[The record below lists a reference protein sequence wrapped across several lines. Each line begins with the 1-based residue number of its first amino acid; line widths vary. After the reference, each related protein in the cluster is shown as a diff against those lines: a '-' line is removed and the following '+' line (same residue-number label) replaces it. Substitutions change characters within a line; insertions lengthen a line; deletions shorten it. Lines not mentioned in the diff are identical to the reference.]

1 MQKLSRYSII
11 AAIVAS
17 MFVVL
22 SLACLLLLNGLVGLR
37 AVITCARVTVPLAA
51 LIGSFWSWQA
61 WYWSRRSRT
70 RIVMQG
76 RLSWLCIA
84 LGLLILCT
92 RGVAENIAWYI
103 HDDLYFL
110 PIRYMIS
117 SLFYPFLFT
126 AIIALPGISRLSAS
140 KVVDV
145 LITTFCLAGI
155 CWYLIT
161 IYPMVAPPADM
172 LVGEWLPRLRLS
184 IIALAGD
191 VFLLLLFS
199 YFWQQGVR
207 TSMRLPLLLLNVGL
221 ALNTLADA
229 GAGWFDANSVLYYQ
243 HHVPWIDGCWIASLL
258 VLGLSALYQYQ
269 AQARHAL
276 SDAELNIAS
285 ENMAPDKGT
294 SALDTDRICR
304 YKLPIQGMYVPLA
317 LLLGG
322 LCVFEVMYI
331 HRPANEGVDGLF
343 TLSSIVGMLIVV
355 RHFFATRENAA
366 LLRERDQRFHE
377 AEQVRNLVAQLA
389 DILELDTLCE
399 HIMHVVI
406 AQFGFTSVMLLLLE
420 EYNQP
425 LSERSHLLV
434 HTASQLVQPL
444 KCRVTGDSILYQVVA
459 QGYERELHWSTYLSE
474 LPGEVRRWQER
485 QHIPSM
491 MFFPIIYQGRIL
503 GSLGV
508 ARHVLSRTDLST
520 ASMVRSYVDQI
531 ATVIEHSY
539 LYQQAREREKF
550 ARAMVNIST
559 RLNAAV
565 IEPVELSQ
573 LICVEG
579 ARALHADYVIFY
591 IRRAE
596 GVLEPLAISID
607 GQQSSQQ
614 LSEWPSLRISEY
626 EQETAQPLHP
636 FLLEVSPYRKMQLL
650 TESSQHAIVSRD
662 HHPGSRQF
670 VLKAKLIRH
679 RIYTAILAPLVTG
692 GHLHGLLIFASS
704 VPLGSNTDL
713 SFDESD
719 IPHAQDFVEQASV
732 AFTNA
737 QLYQRLSTANEQLK
751 ELDEMKDQ
759 FMVTASHE
767 LRTPLTAVQGY
778 IELIAQYDE
787 TLPAEQRREF
797 LHKAQLGCEE
807 LEVLLRNVMD
817 ASRIEAETAIKP
829 ALISRVSVQEILEKV
844 LVLIEPQ
851 VTQDQRQVSCNI
863 PAQLYVYADPL
874 RLHQV
879 LMNIST
885 NALKYSAPG
894 TPLLFSAGRSPEQDK
909 MVVISVTDKGKG
921 IAPQDQTRIFQ
932 RFYRLESDMNSPI
945 RGSGLGLYIS
955 RRLIEAMGGK
965 IWIESRG
972 VPGGGSTFHIL
983 LPMA

>member
-1 MQKLSRYSII
+1 M
-11 AAIVAS
+11 V
-17 MFVVL
+17 
-22 SLACLLLLNGLVGLR
+22 
-37 AVITCARVTVPLAA
+37 
-51 LIGSFWSWQA
+51 
-61 WYWSRRSRT
+61 
-70 RIVMQG
+70 
-76 RLSWLCIA
+76 
-84 LGLLILCT
+84 
-92 RGVAENIAWYI
+92 
-103 HDDLYFL
+103 
-110 PIRYMIS
+110 S

-126 AIIALPGISRLSAS
+126 AIIALPGTSSLSAS
-140 KVVDV
+140 KVVDI

-161 IYPMVAPPADM
+161 VYPMVAPPAGM
-172 LVGEWLPRLRLS
+172 LMEEWLPRLRLS

-191 VFLLLLFS
+191 VFLLLLLF

-207 TSMRLPLLLLNVGL
+207 ASMRLPLLLLNVGL
-221 ALNTLADA
+221 ALNILADA

-243 HHVPWIDGCWIASLL
+243 HHVPWIDGCWMAGLL
-258 VLGLSALYQYQ
+258 LLGLSVLYQYQ
-269 AQARHAL
+269 VQARHAL
-276 SDAELNIAS
+276 PDAGGSAS
-285 ENMAPDKGT
+285 ENLASDKGT
-294 SALDTDRICR
+294 SSLDTDSICR

-331 HRPANEGVDGLF
+331 HRPDNEGVDGLF

-377 AEQVRNLVAQLA
+377 AEQVRYLVVQLA
-389 DILELDTLCE
+389 DILELDALCE

-434 HTASQLVQPL
+434 NTSSQLVQPL
-444 KCRVTGDSILYQVVA
+444 KCRVTGDSILYQLVA
-459 QGYERELHWSTYLSE
+459 RGHERELYWSTCLSE

-491 MFFPIIYQGRIL
+491 TFFPIIYQGRIL

-508 ARHVLSRTDLST
+508 ARHVLSRTDQST

-591 IRRAE
+591 TRRAE

-650 TESSQHAIVSRD
+650 SESGQYAVVSRE

-679 RIYTAILAPLVTG
+679 RIYTAIMAPLVTG

-719 IPHAQDFVEQASV
+719 LPHAQDFVEQASV

-787 TLPAEQRREF
+787 VLPIEQRREF
-797 LHKAQLGCEE
+797 LQKAQLGCEE

-829 ALISRVSVQEILEKV
+829 ALISRVSVKEILERV

-863 PAQLYVYADPL
+863 SSQLYVYADPL

-894 TPLLFSAGRSPEQDK
+894 TPLLFSAGRLPEQDK
-909 MVVISVTDKGKG
+909 MVMISVTDKGKG

-932 RFYRLESDMNSPI
+932 RFYRLESDMNSPV

-955 RRLIEAMGGK
+955 RRLIEAMGG
-965 IWIESRG
+965 ED
-972 VPGGGSTFHIL
+972 L
-983 LPMA
+983 D

>member
-1 MQKLSRYSII
+1 MQKLSRYNTL
-11 AAIVAS
+11 AAIFAS
-17 MFVVL
+17 MFVVICFV
-22 SLACLLLLNGLVGLR
+22 CLLLLDALVGLR
-37 AVITCARVTVPLAA
+37 AAIMFARIAVPVAA
-51 LIGSFWSWQA
+51 LVGALWSWQVWYLA
-61 WYWSRRSRT
+61 WRRPSYIAVR
-70 RIVMQG
+70 G
-76 RLSWLCIA
+76 RLAWFCIA
-84 LGLLILCT
+84 LGLLILCM
-92 RGVAENIAWYI
+92 RGVSENIAWYMYK
-103 HDDLYFL
+103 DLYFL
-110 PIRYMIS
+110 PIRDIIS
-117 SLFYPFLFT
+117 SLFYPCLFIG
-126 AIIALPGISRLSAS
+126 IIALPGMSSLRAS
-140 KVVDV
+140 MVVDV
-145 LITTFCLAGI
+145 LITTCCLAGI
-155 CWYLIT
+155 YWYIVT
-161 IYPMVAPPADM
+161 ILPVVVPPAGM
-172 LVGEWLPRLRLS
+172 LMGDWLPRLRLS
-184 IIALAGD
+184 IISLAGD
-191 VFLLLLFS
+191 IFLFLLLSL
-199 YFWQQGVR
+199 FWQQGVR
-207 TSMRLPLLLLNVGL
+207 ASMRLALLLLSAGL
-221 ALNTLADA
+221 AFNVLADA
-229 GAGWFDANSVLYYQ
+229 SSGWFDAYSVLYYQ
-243 HHVPWIDGCWIASLL
+243 HQVPWIDSCWIASLL
-258 VLGLSALYQYQ
+258 LLGLSTLYQYQ
-269 AQARHAL
+269 AQARKILSNMELTSSSEAL
-276 SDAELNIAS
+276 
-285 ENMAPDKGT
+285 APDKVT
-294 SALDTDRICR
+294 HVLSTDVLCR
-304 YKLPIQGMYVPLA
+304 YKLPVQGIYVPLA
-317 LLLGG
+317 LILGG
-322 LCVFEVMYI
+322 LCVIEVIYI
-331 HRPANEGVDGLF
+331 HQPASEAVDGLF
-343 TLSSIVGMLIVV
+343 IVSSIVGILIAM

-377 AEQVRNLVAQLA
+377 AEQVRYLVTQLA
-389 DILELDTLCE
+389 DVLDLDSLCDR
-399 HIMHVVI
+399 IMHVVL

-425 LSERSHLLV
+425 VSERSHLLV
-434 HTASQLVQPL
+434 NAASQLVQPL
-444 KCRVTGDSILYQVVA
+444 KCRVTGDSILYQLVA
-459 QGYERELHWSTYLSE
+459 KGNERELLWSTCLND

-485 QHIPSM
+485 QHIPTM
-491 MFFPIIYQGRIL
+491 KFFPIIYQGRIL

-508 ARHVLSRTDLST
+508 ARHILSRTDLST
-520 ASMVRSYVDQI
+520 TSMVRNYVDQI

-565 IEPVELSQ
+565 IEPIELSQ

-591 IRRAE
+591 TRRAE
-596 GVLEPLAISID
+596 GSLEPLAISID

-614 LSEWPSLRISEY
+614 LSEWPPLRVSEY

-650 TESSQHAIVSRD
+650 TESSQHAAFTRE
-662 HHPGSRQF
+662 HHPASRQF
-670 VLKAKLIRH
+670 ALRAKLIRH

-692 GHLHGLLIFASS
+692 GRLNGLLIFACS

-737 QLYQRLSTANEQLK
+737 RLYQRLSTANEQLK
-751 ELDEMKDQ
+751 ELDQMKDQ

-787 TLPAEQRREF
+787 MLPAEQRREF
-797 LHKAQLGCEE
+797 LQKAQLGCEE

-829 ALISRVSVQEILEKV
+829 ALISRVSVKEMLEKV
-844 LVLIEPQ
+844 MVMIEPQ
-851 VTQDQRQVSCNI
+851 VTQDQRQVSCNV
-863 PAQLYVYADPL
+863 PSQLYVYADPL

-879 LMNIST
+879 LMNIGT
-885 NALKYSAPG
+885 NALKYSSAG
-894 TPLLFSAGRSPEQDK
+894 TPLLLSAERSEEREK
-909 MVVISVTDKGKG
+909 MVVISITDKGKG
-921 IAPQDQTRIFQ
+921 IAPQDQARIFQ

-972 VPGGGSTFHIL
+972 IPGEGSTFHIL